1 MIDHLFAFASE
12 PAAKAALP
20 AYTYTDE
27 EGAAQW
33 DTALVIRNVRVVTAD
48 PTFDEAGEM
57 LTPGAALP
65 GYWLILSTPGDT
77 PNPELVAMTAH
88 RLCAKRETGE
98 ILTTG
103 FRADPA
109 LMATVLRIDG
119 APAGSAYP
127 WGAATPPL

>member
-1 MIDHLFAFASE
+1 MIDHLFAFPEEAT
-12 PAAKAALP
+12 AKAALP

-27 EGAAQW
+27 DGAAQW

-48 PTFDEAGEM
+48 PTFDAEGAM
-57 LTPGAALP
+57 LTPGATLP
-65 GYWLILSTPGDT
+65 GYWLILSTPADT
-77 PNPELVAMTAH
+77 PDPQLVAMPAH
-88 RLCAKRETGE
+88 RLCANRNTGE

-109 LMATVLRIDG
+109 TMAAVLRIDG

-127 WGAATPPL
+127 WGAAAPPV